1 MLPHPKLTQEL
12 LDKLVEII
20 YYQVWPHIWVVL
32 VTRSVFS
39 SANKNS
45 WLKHIRKQLLKC
57 IITWVVHKYKRLG
70 RFRYKRQMDLKRDG
84 KGIMGQGLG
93 TVPRD
98 HDTPQ
103 KLATDV
109 EVS

>member
-1 MLPHPKLTQEL
+1 
-12 LDKLVEII
+12 
-20 YYQVWPHIWVVL
+20 
-32 VTRSVFS
+32 
-39 SANKNS
+39 
-45 WLKHIRKQLLKC
+45 
-57 IITWVVHKYKRLG
+57 
-70 RFRYKRQMDLKRDG
+70 MDLKRDG